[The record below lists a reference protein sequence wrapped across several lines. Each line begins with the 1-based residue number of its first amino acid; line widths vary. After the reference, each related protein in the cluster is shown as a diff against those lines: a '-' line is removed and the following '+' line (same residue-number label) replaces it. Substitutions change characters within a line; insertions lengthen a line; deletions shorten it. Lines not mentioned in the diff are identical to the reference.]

1 MFAAALQNTVMPQSS
16 DTFSTLT
23 HFFGVNEFF
32 FHCFKVANLCVTL
45 SSSGTNHQK

>member
-1 MFAAALQNTVMPQSS
+1 LQNTVMPQSS

-32 FHCFKVANLCVTL
+32 FIVLKLHYAW
-45 SSSGTNHQK
+45 

>member
-1 MFAAALQNTVMPQSS
+1 MNSTGTVMPRSS

-32 FHCFKVANLCVTL
+32 FHCFKVANLCVTF